1 MHNNEAMQ
9 KEILI
14 TLHETPG
21 IGWQTIRKAVQ
32 FGAWHSYERFTPE
45 AWISSV
51 GLRPEQAQSLK
62 EAFNRQNIE
71 HRNKRM
77 EELGITVIT
86 PFDKEYPE
94 LLKQSAQHPW
104 VLYTIGQIELLHRPC
119 VAIVGTRV
127 PTAYGRRTASDLG
140 EQLSANG
147 LTVVSGLARGIDG
160 TAHEG
165 ALRGRGS
172 TIAVLGTPV
181 DTVYPKEHRALY
193 QEIVKRGLI
202 VSEYPLGTPFH
213 PGLFPQRNR
222 IIAGLSLGTVV
233 VEAAQR
239 SGSLITA
246 DQALEMSRD
255 VFAVPGQISSPKSTG
270 TNDLIRQGAK
280 LISSVQDILEEYSNL
295 LPKKTENSNKI
306 MKTLSSEE
314 AIMTKDEAIIY
325 EFLQDAPRSTDELH
339 ELSAFPFGLLHAVLI
354 NLTIKRKIE
363 QHPGSIYSVT

>member
-1 MHNNEAMQ
+1 MHNNEGIQ

-21 IGWQTIRKAVQ
+21 IGWHTIRKAVQ
-32 FGAWHSYERFTPE
+32 YGAWQSYERYSPD

-51 GLRPEQAQSLK
+51 GLRPEQANALS
-62 EAFNRQNIE
+62 EAFSRQDIA
-71 HRNKRM
+71 RRSRRM
-77 EELGITVIT
+77 LERGITVIT
-86 PFDKEYPE
+86 PYDEEYPE
-94 LLKQSAQHPW
+94 LLKQTAQHPW
-104 VLYTIGQIELLHRPC
+104 VLYTIGRVELFNKPC
-119 VAIVGTRV
+119 VAIVGTRG

-140 EQLSANG
+140 EQLSASG

-160 TAHEG
+160 SAHEG
-165 ALRGRGS
+165 ALRGSGS

-181 DTVYPKEHRALY
+181 DTIYPKEHRALY
-193 QEIVKRGLI
+193 DDIAKRGLI

-222 IIAGLSLGTVV
+222 IIAGSSLGTVV

-255 VFAVPGQISSPKSTG
+255 VFAVPGPISSPKSMG

-280 LISSVQDILEEYSNL
+280 LITSVQDILEEYGSL
-295 LPKKTENSNKI
+295 LPMKSVGSNKD
-306 MKTLSSEE
+306 MKALSSE
-314 AIMTKDEAIIY
+314 ADMMTKDEAIIY
-325 EFLQDAPRSTDELH
+325 RILQDAPRSTDELH
-339 ELSAFPFGLLHAVLI
+339 ELSTFPFGLLHAVLI